1 MERVTKAENAERS
14 TSNGAHGKRDNE
26 GRSERARAASEF
38 QRPTSTSEFARQF
51 DGALEQFEIVRTRD
65 FDRAELFEMPSQPL
79 RVEQSELSFPQTFD
93 QRDECDLGGVAFA
106 VKHRFAEK
114 RAADRD
120 TVEAAGEFAF
130 APRLDGMGVAE
141 LVQS

>member
-14 TSNGAHGKRDNE
+14 TSNGAHGRRDNE

-79 RVEQSELSFPQTFD
+79 GIEERKLSFPQMFD
-93 QRDECDLGGVAFA
+93 QRDECDLGGIAFMM
-106 VKHRFAEK
+106 K
-114 RAADRD
+114 DRKS
-120 TVEAAGEFAF
+120 T
-130 APRLDGMGVAE
+130 RLN
-141 LVQS
+141 S